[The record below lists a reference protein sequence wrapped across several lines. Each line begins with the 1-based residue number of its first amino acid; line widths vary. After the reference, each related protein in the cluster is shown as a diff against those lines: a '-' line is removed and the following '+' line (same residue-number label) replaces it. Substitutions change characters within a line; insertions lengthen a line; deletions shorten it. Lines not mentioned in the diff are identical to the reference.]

1 MPTIKLSTKGTV
13 MAQSKLTMHIEFSW
27 WLKLYLRS
35 LIIFCN
41 TFNVV
46 PDDSKLA
53 NIIKKGC
60 KITCRQSNQ
69 S

>member
-1 MPTIKLSTKGTV
+1 

-27 WLKLYLRS
+27 LLKLYLRS

-46 PDDSKLA
+46 PDDDKLA

>member
-1 MPTIKLSTKGTV
+1 

-35 LIIFCN
+35 LILFCN

-46 PDDSKLA
+46 PDDDKLE
-53 NIIKKGC
+53 NIIMRGC

>member
-1 MPTIKLSTKGTV
+1 

-35 LIIFCN
+35 LIILCN

-46 PDDSKLA
+46 PDDDKLA
-53 NIIKKGC
+53 STIRKGC
-60 KITCRQSNQ
+60 KITCRQ
-69 S
+69 

>member
-1 MPTIKLSTKGTV
+1 

-35 LIIFCN
+35 LIVFCN
-41 TFNVV
+41 TFNVM
-46 PDDSKLA
+46 PDDDKLA